1 MKHLPLIISA
11 LLLYFPVR
19 ECGKLTILLGFIMLI
34 VLQLLRS
41 ESNADETRVKID
53 DFAKEHAA
61 RFSRERRKNQELEEQ
76 VLDLSTEKV
85 RLRQLFASQNSE
97 IESLKKEIEEK
108 TEDIITL
115 KVELAGFDK
124 KIEAMNQK
132 ATLTRQ
138 DIPLLQAKLQDIEMQ
153 AQREKERSQRISNDL
168 SNYAEITQ
176 ILKGHFDRTIDALY
190 TEKYDRPWIEK
201 GEMITL
207 SLFSL
212 NLEKGLLAL
221 PVGKEI
227 GLEPGA
233 FFSIASLGET
243 ICKIKIMESSQ
254 NKSVGLIMPL
264 FGQPEN
270 YLASEVLTLHIFRI
284 LAILGLITLAIMY
297 FMNMKYF
304 HSLDQEVS
312 EAILVEQNASLSSS
326 LIKINQKN

>member
-11 LLLYFPVR
+11 LTFVFSCAGVWKINDIVGLYNANR
-19 ECGKLTILLGFIMLI
+19 ASIA
-34 VLQLLRS
+34 RS
-41 ESNADETRVKID
+41 ESNAGETRVKID
-53 DFAKEHAA
+53 DFSKEHAA

-85 RLRQLFASQNSE
+85 KIETTFSSQNSE

-264 FGQPEN
+264 FGQPEK
-270 YLASEVLTLHIFRI
+270 LLSIRSFDLTHL
-284 LAILGLITLAIMY
+284 
-297 FMNMKYF
+297 
-304 HSLDQEVS
+304 
-312 EAILVEQNASLSSS
+312 
-326 LIKINQKN
+326 

>member
-11 LLLYFPVR
+11 LTFVFSCAGVWEINDIVGLYNANR
-19 ECGKLTILLGFIMLI
+19 ASIA
-34 VLQLLRS
+34 RS

-85 RLRQLFASQNSE
+85 KIETTFSSQNSE

-153 AQREKERSQRISNDL
+153 AQREKERSLRISNDL

-264 FGQPEN
+264 FGQPEK
-270 YLASEVLTLHIFRI
+270 LLSIRSFDLTHL
-284 LAILGLITLAIMY
+284 
-297 FMNMKYF
+297 
-304 HSLDQEVS
+304 
-312 EAILVEQNASLSSS
+312 
-326 LIKINQKN
+326 